1 VTQCLSPT
9 EIATR
14 GRSFMEASVLLSA
27 VKLRL
32 FDALEADHHDRHAEP
47 GRDVLSIGART
58 VGDRV

>member
-1 VTQCLSPT
+1 
-9 EIATR
+9 
-14 GRSFMEASVLLSA
+14 MEASVLLSA